1 MLINLNWENNLK
13 AEKPE
18 YILKFDLP
26 SITFKN
32 NTTVHVN
39 EIGII
44 SKEALSSGVL
54 ITSLIDKSPQNPRQ
68 QLLRFHQ
75 QKKSKSL
82 FYTPTSVQKYKIQCL
97 HFENAEFILKF
108 KENIAIE
115 EVYVQLEIT
124 NAGIQ

>member
-1 MLINLNWENNLK
+1 MLINLNWENSLRTK
-13 AEKPE
+13 QLE
-18 YILKFDLP
+18 YNLKFDLP

-39 EIGII
+39 EIGIT

-54 ITSLIDKSPQNPRQ
+54 ITSLIDKSPENPR

-75 QKKSKSL
+75 PKKSMSL
-82 FYTPTSVQKYKIQCL
+82 FYTPTSVQKYKIQCF
-97 HFENAEFILKF
+97 HFENAEFILKL
-108 KENIAIE
+108 KENIIIE
-115 EVYVQLEIT
+115 EVYVQLEVT

>member
-13 AEKPE
+13 TEQLE
-18 YILKFDLP
+18 YNLKFDLP

-124 NAGIQ
+124 DAGIQ

>member
-1 MLINLNWENNLK
+1 MLINLNWENSLRT
-13 AEKPE
+13 EQLE
-18 YILKFDLP
+18 YNLKFDLP

-39 EIGII
+39 EIGIT

-54 ITSLIDKSPQNPRQ
+54 ITSLIDKSPENPRQ

-75 QKKSKSL
+75 PKKSMSL
-82 FYTPTSVQKYKIQCL
+82 FYTPTSVQKYKIQCF
-97 HFENAEFILKF
+97 HFENAEFILKL
-108 KENIAIE
+108 KENIIIE
-115 EVYVQLEIT
+115 EVYVQLEVT